1 MTLQVVSDDS
11 ASSIITSR
19 IEASMVRKSSR
30 LMYYTILRSLKAN
43 PNQTDVVTEYLG

>member
-1 MTLQVVSDDS
+1 MIPLA
-11 ASSIITSR
+11 ASSLQ
-19 IEASMVRKSSR
+19 EASMVRKNSR